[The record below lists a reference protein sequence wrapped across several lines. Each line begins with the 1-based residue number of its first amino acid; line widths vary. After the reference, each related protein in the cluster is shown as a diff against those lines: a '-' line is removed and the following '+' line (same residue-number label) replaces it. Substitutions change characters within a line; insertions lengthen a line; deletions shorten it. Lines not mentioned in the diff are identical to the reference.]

1 MTITV
6 LRVLAALASAA
17 FNLTPLY
24 GVYAWGWDAFQLLL
38 LYWAETVVLFACA
51 LVHIRFIPT
60 AQLGT
65 MIVNGRTV
73 VPTHCGLMGFFALSA
88 VPFIAGHFFFISVLF
103 SGDWFKRLHGLGDA
117 MHAFLI
123 ASGAWKPL
131 MMAALAGAIDV
142 LIGEFHP
149 AFVDAL
155 ARRVHLVWR
164 RGKPVPDAF
173 GSIIGGVYARILLT
187 QAGVIFGGMALQR
200 YGTMAPLA
208 IVVGLKTLLDLGTR
222 WSVMF
227 GSSPPASASAS
238 SRPGPEVTFK
248 DR

>member
-1 MTITV
+1 MTITI

-38 LYWAETVVLFACA
+38 LYWAETVLLFICA

-73 VPTHCGLMGFFALSA
+73 VPTHRGLMGFFALSA
-88 VPFIAGHFFFISVLF
+88 LPFIAGHFFFVSMLF
-103 SGDWFKRLHGLGDA
+103 SGDWFGRVHGLGDA
-117 MHAFLI
+117 VHTFLI

-131 MMAALAGAIDV
+131 LMVALAGAIDV

-155 ARRVHLVWR
+155 ARRLHLVWR

-173 GSIIGGVYARILLT
+173 GSIVGGVYARIVMT
-187 QAGVIFGGMALQR
+187 QAGVIFGGMAFQR

-222 WSVMF
+222 WSVMLA
-227 GSSPPASASAS
+227 SPSARPRSE
-238 SRPGPEVTFK
+238 SR
-248 DR
+248 